1 MAVDSPY
8 LRRRGPG
15 AGLALCAALLALLVP
30 SAALGADDPTSA
42 QYDSTLDQ
50 ISQGNGQGGP
60 ADPGET
66 GTGTGGGSAPPSG
79 DPGAGS
85 ALPFTGFDAAAMAVV
100 AIALG
105 LGGVAMRRRALA
117 TGASER

>member
-15 AGLALCAALLALLVP
+15 AGLALCAAMLALLVP

-50 ISQGNGQGGP
+50 ISQGSP

-66 GTGTGGGSAPPSG
+66 GIGTGGGSAPPSG